1 MSDFANKVLR
11 QQKGPGL
18 AKYCLT
24 SRSKL
29 TLYLEID
36 DKVLEVRI
44 FDDSLLTDN
53 ILNSFTQ
60 VAPLIVASQ
69 ISEIIPHCQLSAK
82 DKLGVKSA
90 TDGHSCQVKYG
101 FLKSEVF
108 HLGWSLSKVVAF
120 LLLLSKRK

>member
-1 MSDFANKVLR
+1 MS
-11 QQKGPGL
+11 
-18 AKYCLT
+18 LT